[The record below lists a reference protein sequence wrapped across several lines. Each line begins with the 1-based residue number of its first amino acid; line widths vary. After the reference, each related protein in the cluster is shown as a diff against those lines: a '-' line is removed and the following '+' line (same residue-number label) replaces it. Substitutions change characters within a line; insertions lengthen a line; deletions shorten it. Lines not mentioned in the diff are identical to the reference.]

1 MKEMLWKEGRENL
14 KWAAL
19 ALLALS
25 LMTAYMA
32 SSGGSDNY
40 NYNYG
45 DSGSVLNHVSGLMI
59 FVAPLLATV
68 LGLLQVG
75 SELRRDQWA
84 FLVHRPTT
92 RSTIFWGKAWA
103 GIALYLLA
111 TGLPMLGL
119 GVWLAT
125 PGHVAAPFHP
135 GMMQPVVADILAGLV
150 FYFAGML
157 TAIRT
162 ARWYG
167 SRALGIAA
175 AVVCVMMEAAVSEFW
190 QALAIIA
197 IFVAVLCAAAWGSFQ
212 TTGTYERQPRVA
224 KAALGLT
231 MFAGSA
237 VAVCLICAFL
247 IGIITQLFGSTSPS
261 YVSTQYVISREGRVL
276 RVTFEGNAEKSRVD
290 LQGRAVAKPK
300 GNDPWQVQIHP
311 LVSSDQRQF
320 RSGNYR
326 SFNRYFVP
334 LGTSDDQ
341 STAWYYDLAANR
353 GEGYSTRDK
362 KLSGFLGPAGY
373 APAVGTAAQGF
384 EARPRDLGDGYR
396 ASLLRFPRAV
406 YRIDLDERQVVPI
419 YTTQTTGEIRGAT
432 TIGVPGE
439 EPDSAHPAIAVALK
453 RQVRFFSRDGKALFS
468 TPLELQQGDNQ
479 VSIAFKYKGAR
490 QFLWYHAPRETPSPQ
505 IARRP
510 DIITESARDGRIIA
524 RHTLPPL
531 PFPKYENGWQDYLFA
546 VALPPALI
554 AGVACYGEL
563 GAPLQAPAAATI
575 RKALHDDARLWLI
588 ACAICVAASLLCALA
603 AWLVARRCVLNRSA
617 QWRWTLGVFALGPFG
632 LLMMLCL
639 LEWPARVA
647 CPSCGALRV
656 VGRALCEHCHSAFP
670 APARDGT
677 EIFSDYGQDEPL
689 ADIRLAS

>member
-1 MKEMLWKEGRENL
+1 MKAMLWKEGRENL
-14 KWAAL
+14 KWGAL

-32 SSGGSDNY
+32 SNGGSDNY
-40 NYNYG
+40 SYNYNDNG
-45 DSGSVLNHVSGLMI
+45 GILNRVSGLMI
-59 FVAPLLATV
+59 FVAPLMATV

-111 TGLPMLGL
+111 TGLPMLAL

-135 GMMQPVVADILAGLV
+135 GMMQPVVADIVVGLV

-175 AVVCVMMEAAVSEFW
+175 AVVCVMMEASVGEFW

-231 MFAGSA
+231 MYTGSA

-247 IGIITQLFGSTSPS
+247 IGIITQLFGTTSPA
-261 YVSTQYVISREGRVL
+261 YVSTQYVISREGRIL
-276 RVTFEGNAEKSRVD
+276 RVAYEGNAEKSRVD

-300 GNDPWQVQIHP
+300 GNNPQQLRTYP
-311 LVSSDQRQF
+311 LISSDLWGF
-320 RSGNYR
+320 YSGNYR

-334 LGTSDDQ
+334 LGTSNDQ
-341 STAWYYDLAANR
+341 STAWSYDLAANR
-353 GEGYSTRDK
+353 VEGYSTRDK

-384 EARPRDLGDGYR
+384 EARPRYLGNSYR
-396 ASLLRFPRAV
+396 NSLLHFPRAV
-406 YRIDLDERQVVPI
+406 YRIDLDERQVMPI
-419 YTTQTTGEIRGAT
+419 YTTQTAGEIRGAT
-432 TIGVPGE
+432 MIDVPGE
-439 EPDSAHPAIAVALK
+439 EPDSADPAIAVALK
-453 RQVRFFSRDGKALFS
+453 REVRFFSRDGKALFS
-468 TPLELQQGDNQ
+468 TPLELQQGYNQ

-490 QFLWYHAPRETPSPQ
+490 QFLWYHAPRETTSPG
-505 IARRP
+505 IAPQP

-531 PFPKYENGWQDYLFA
+531 PIPVYENGWQQYLFA
-546 VALPPALI
+546 AALPPALI
-554 AGVACYGEL
+554 AGVASYGEM

-575 RKALHDDARLWLI
+575 RKALHDDARSWLI
-588 ACAICVAASLLCALA
+588 ACAICVAASLLCALG
-603 AWLVARRCVLNRSA
+603 AWLVARRCVLGRQA
-617 QWRWTLGVFALGPFG
+617 QWRWMLGVFALGPFG
-632 LLMMLCL
+632 LLMMLCV

-647 CPSCGALRV
+647 CFSCGALRV
-656 VGRALCEHCHSAFP
+656 VGRALCEHCHAAFP
-670 APARDGT
+670 ATARDGT
-677 EIFSDYGQDEPL
+677 EIFSAYEQDEPR